1 VARGGEVVAK
11 VCGRG
16 TAGGEAVA
24 EVWGREVG
32 GEEGVG
38 WLAVEK
44 E

>member
-1 VARGGEVVAK
+1 MARGGEVVAK

-16 TAGGEAVA
+16 AAGGEAVA

-32 GEEGVG
+32 GEEGGG
-38 WLAVEK
+38 WLAREK

>member
-1 VARGGEVVAK
+1 MVAK

-16 TAGGEAVA
+16 AAGGEAVA

-38 WLAVEK
+38 WLAREK